1 MSQQAD
7 TERTKLQRWA
17 LPGGAHDRTVRILR
31 VGLPSLIGLLL
42 AIMLFSPFREKDE
55 LSFLLAKEDVGMAK
69 ERMRLTEAYYRGE
82 DSKGRPFSLSAGSA
96 VQKSSAE
103 PIIRMTDMQGRLLT
117 GTGAATITAGQSLYD
132 LVAQQV
138 QVPGQLVYNSGD
150 GYSLVASNV
159 EMSLKDRRLKS
170 IGPVAGSTK
179 VGSFRAGRMS
189 ADLDS
194 RVVRLE
200 GGVHLRID
208 QNAIR

>member
-7 TERTKLQRWA
+7 SERTKLQRWA
-17 LPGGAHDRTVRILR
+17 MPGGSHDWLVRSLR
-31 VGLPSLIGLLL
+31 VVLPSLVGLLL
-42 AIMLFSPFREKDE
+42 AIMLFSPFQKSDE
-55 LSFLLAKEDVGMAK
+55 LSFVLAKEDVAMAK

-82 DSKGRPFSLSAGSA
+82 DAKGRPFSLSAGSA
-96 VQKSSAE
+96 VQKNSNE
-103 PIIRMTDMQGRLLT
+103 PLLRMTDLQGRLLT
-117 GTGAATITAGQSLYD
+117 GNGPATITAGQSIYD
-132 LVAQQV
+132 LKSELV
-138 QVPGQLVYNSGD
+138 QVPGQLIYNSGD
-150 GYSLVASNV
+150 GYNLVASNV
-159 EMSLKDRRLKS
+159 EMSLKDRSLRS
-170 IGPVAGSTK
+170 MGPVAGSTK